1 MNPTDRFIARMVDV
15 FQAPQTENPAGYIE
29 ETRRA
34 LAGWDERTL
43 NQAADRLVKTAKFFP
58 RPAEVIEVCEAIAAE
73 RVVPEVNA
81 ASNGPWS
88 SAAYTEANR
97 LINSPMGREAAKE
110 GWIGQLHDYCREHR
124 KLPNASRVADLKR
137 EARLF
142 DEAYSACCAGKGGT
156 LNDALKKL
164 GESFLTNRNRLAAV
178 AHGEKYTRT
187 P

>member
-1 MNPTDRFIARMVDV
+1 MTPANHFIDRMLSIFH
-15 FQAPQTENPAGYIE
+15 APVTENERGFVE
-29 ETRRA
+29 EMRKA
-34 LAGWDERTL
+34 LAGWDKPTL
-43 NQAADRLVKTAKFFP
+43 DQAADRLAKTSKFFP
-58 RPAEVIEVCEAIAAE
+58 KPAEVIEVCEAIAAE

-164 GESFLTNRNRLAAV
+164 GESFLTNRDRLAAV
-178 AHGEKYTRT
+178 ANGEKYTRT